1 MGNQDGASHAFYSM
15 LVMLIA
21 FSFIGLDRCFCKQLM
36 MCNKNFVIVA
46 LNKTDSLA
54 NLIMLL
60 VNQFRKNL
68 ENWLLS
74 GQTNQLKLVL
84 EQISI
89 E

>member
-1 MGNQDGASHAFYSM
+1 MLIIKKCVSPFHFSVSNKFMGNQDGASYAFYSM

-54 NLIMLL
+54 NY
-60 VNQFRKNL
+60 NAFGK
-68 ENWLLS
+68 
-74 GQTNQLKLVL
+74 
-84 EQISI
+84 SI
-89 E
+89 